1 LQWAAGVKMG
11 ITRVLIV
18 DDSAAFRWC
27 VRALLES
34 EPTVEVV
41 GEAADGQEAILMA
54 RDLRPDLVLMDVRMP
69 VMDGIRATCQLKDE
83 MPALTVI
90 LMTSIVAEGQTAAA
104 MAGGARA
111 CLVKETLL
119 DTLLPTIRDGDE
131 PGDTVRG

>member
-1 LQWAAGVKMG
+1 MG
-11 ITRVLIV
+11 TTRVLVV
-18 DDSAAFRWC
+18 DDSAAFLWC

-34 EPTVEVV
+34 EPTIEIV
-41 GEAADGQEAILMA
+41 GEATDGQEAILMA

-69 VMDGIRATCQLKDE
+69 VMDGISATCQLKDE

-90 LMTSIVAEGQTAAA
+90 LMTSVGAEGQAQAAIA
-104 MAGGARA
+104 SGARA

-119 DTLLPTIRDGDE
+119 DTLLPTIREAGE